1 VAYNLLAQQRG
12 WALAATAL
20 TPHTLLGS
28 ALSLLLV
35 FRTNASFARMVEA
48 RQARPPRGR
57 PPCLGRRRRAPW
69 PGRGAAC
76 ACRVP
81 VVGEASVGQKPAGVL
96 STGLEAAEHSS
107 VIGLLARPRWC
118 LHNSAS

>member
-1 VAYNLLAQQRG
+1 MPHPPVPRLSRAWRARARAAAQPCLLTTLFSALLVAYNLLAQQRG

-57 PPCLGRRRRAPW
+57 PPRLGRRRRAAW

-81 VVGEASVGQKPAGVL
+81 VVGEA
-96 STGLEAAEHSS
+96 
-107 VIGLLARPRWC
+107 
-118 LHNSAS
+118 